1 MKTAATVIDLLG
13 GARVLGRR
21 VSSEKELVLSLQEGL
36 PYRALEAVKR
46 RLHLSD
52 SELSQAIDI
61 HPRTLMRRK
70 SQKRLRSDESDRLSR
85 LLRVT
90 SQAIDVLGDESMR
103 WPGCA
108 TPTALWGALHRFN
121 ISARTWKPGGSRRS

>member
-1 MKTAATVIDLLG
+1 MKTATAIIDLLG
-13 GARVLGRR
+13 GTRALGRR
-21 VSSEKELVLSLQEGL
+21 VSSEKELVISLQEGI

-61 HPRTLMRRK
+61 NPRTLMRRK

-90 SQAIDVLGDESMR
+90 SQAIDVLGGEANAMAWLR
-103 WPGCA
+103 HA
-108 TPTALWGALHRFN
+108 NRALGVLHRSS
-121 ISARTWKPGGSRRS
+121 I